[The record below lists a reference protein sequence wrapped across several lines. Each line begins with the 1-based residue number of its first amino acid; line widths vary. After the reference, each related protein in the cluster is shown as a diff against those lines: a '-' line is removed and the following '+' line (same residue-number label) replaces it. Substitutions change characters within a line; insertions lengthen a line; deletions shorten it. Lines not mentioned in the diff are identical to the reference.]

1 MFQLHKSITKH
12 KILII
17 QNLKKKKKQIAGSEF
32 LANDGEIAT
41 THHCQASRRRV
52 IFLFLF
58 GLLFQRAWRVAR
70 TPAFVAPV
78 SLEYLFS
85 SFELSSCCESLSL
98 RCMDSSVSAASY
110 LPLPVFYR

>member
-1 MFQLHKSITKH
+1 MKLSGK
-12 KILII
+12 
-17 QNLKKKKKQIAGSEF
+17 
-32 LANDGEIAT
+32 
-41 THHCQASRRRV
+41 V
-52 IFLFLF
+52 
-58 GLLFQRAWRVAR
+58 GLPVVENVGLPGKRIPERAWRVAR

-85 SFELSSCCESLSL
+85 SFELSSCCESLYL